1 MIDFVR
7 LDGFFPATLQLGFR
21 QLAMHKQQ
29 KQDVYYIHTSHI
41 LQHTAF
47 FFLFNGHRKQQQES
61 TWDMTIKKGIE
72 SSVL

>member
-21 QLAMHKQQ
+21 WLAKHKQP
-29 KQDVYYIHTSHI
+29 KQDVYYIRTSHI

-47 FFLFNGHRKQQQES
+47 FGFNGYRKQQQKS
-61 TWDMTIKKGIE
+61 TWDVTIKKGIK